1 MLRRSY
7 LIIWVCLN
15 ALCIQAEDDDD
26 GMVYVQ
32 GAGASFPNTL
42 YQNAIRVYRF
52 VEPNVELSYTSMGSG
67 NGKCRIADWEVSA
80 RFEGL
85 HVEGGEG
92 GVPLLR
98 VEPQQIGGLPS
109 EMEFLFN
116 LL

>member
-1 MLRRSY
+1 
-7 LIIWVCLN
+7 LN

-80 RFEGL
+80 RFAGL
-85 HVEGGEG
+85 HVAGGEG

-98 VEPQQIGGLPS
+98 VEPQRIGGLPS